1 MLLDIVCNVEGQLTI
16 LEHFWITDSIGSR
29 RGALKVGDAGA
40 HFKWKVNSITTYVKQ
55 KKSVVEPT
63 RKKVAADTGTYRDG
77 RRGLLC
83 GTTAWGSGDEDG
95 TRPPLWLLPP
105 GITSCVVSATATACH
120 SELLSVS
127 TTGLWGQ
134 RCCGEQNVRHVNE
147 RALSITWEEEKNSSN
162 SAHQGGPKVCYGLF
176 LGPGMCVRVMRD
188 LKIKHWADVKAL
200 VFQSEL

>member
-1 MLLDIVCNVEGQLTI
+1 MLLDIVCITFSFLQCRGSIDNFGTTV
-16 LEHFWITDSIGSR
+16 FTDSIGSR
-29 RGALKVGDAGA
+29 WGALKVGDAGA

-120 SELLSVS
+120 SELLSAS
-127 TTGLWGQ
+127 KTGLWGQ
-134 RCCGEQNVRHVNE
+134 RCCGKQNVRHVNE
-147 RALSITWEEEKNSSN
+147 RALSITWEEEKTLLIQYIKGEQRFVMDCSSVL
-162 SAHQGGPKVCYGLF
+162 A
-176 LGPGMCVRVMRD
+176 CVYVRWE
-188 LKIKHWADVKAL
+188 I
-200 VFQSEL
+200 